1 MVYSH
6 WMKSKTTF
14 LISLITG
21 ALLMAGCASTPNDTN
36 DEDTSTAREEL
47 PDVIP
52 SNYGSEQMY
61 P

>member
-1 MVYSH
+1 
-6 WMKSKTTF
+6 MKSKTTF

-36 DEDTSTAREEL
+36 DEDTSIAREEL
-47 PDVIP
+47 PEVIQ

>member
-1 MVYSH
+1 MYNQ

-21 ALLMAGCASTPNDTN
+21 VLLMAGCASTPNDTN
-36 DEDTSTAREEL
+36 DEDTSTAREEM
-47 PDVIP
+47 PEVIQ
-52 SNYGSEQMY
+52 SNNGQGQMY